1 MTTISMISLFSAI
14 TSVISIVIVFMILN
28 KVFQD
33 KYKKPWYFIG
43 VATLFLSI
51 SQIIN
56 FLNGFFD
63 VLIVTEE
70 ITIFTSLALEFIAM
84 TVLSYALLL
93 ELFILKFY
101 KGKFVKFR
109 FIPVQEGNA
118 KGDLDLD
125 VTNGKSYV
133 AIKKDKNYFHE
144 QFSLATKT
152 GYEGFLITERLPRE
166 IRQIFSLEKTPIAFV
181 NHSESEDSLN
191 FIKKD
196 LDENSGIV
204 EPINLNNIITF
215 IDNFLEESTNPFI
228 LLELD
233 LIFEYNNFSIVLEF
247 LKYLSSKM
255 EKYKGVLV
263 CLVNKDNIS
272 VSQIEELRKRLK
284 DLE

>member
-1 MTTISMISLFSAI
+1 MSTISMISLFSAI
-14 TSVISIVIVFMILN
+14 TSVFSIVIVFLILN

-51 SQIIN
+51 SQIIS
-56 FLNGFFD
+56 FLYGFLD
-63 VLIVTEE
+63 VVIVTEE

-84 TVLSYALLL
+84 TVLTYALFL

-101 KGKFVKFR
+101 KGKFVKFK
-109 FIPVQEGNA
+109 FIPVQEGNSD
-118 KGDLDLD
+118 GDLDID

-133 AIKKDKNYFHE
+133 AVKKDKKYFHE
-144 QFSLATKT
+144 QFAQAIKMS
-152 GYEGFLITERLPRE
+152 YEGFLITEKVPRE
-166 IRQIFSLEKTPIAFV
+166 IRHLYAIEKTPIAFI
-181 NHSESEDSLN
+181 NHSETEDALQ

-228 LLELD
+228 MIELD
-233 LIFEYNNFSIVLEF
+233 LIFENNNFSIVLEF
-247 LKYLSSKM
+247 LKYISSKM
-255 EKYKGVLV
+255 EKYKGVLI
-263 CLVNKDNIS
+263 CLINKDNIS
-272 VSQIEELRKRLK
+272 VQQIEEVRKILK